1 MSSNNNIKITPFV
14 GVSSD
19 PKIEFTGA
27 GNSTITLSVGSST
40 KGSLEFE
47 GAAGDIFTLTA
58 GVDTDPLFSVT
69 DKFAVPTIEG
79 YPNGDVFIA
88 PYPSYQVGFGLT
100 TLTQSSYKVEIQGGL
115 KVDDTSSGTGKFNT
129 NISHS
134 VITTPTGVLNP
145 VISFPATDGKS
156 YIIHSIHV
164 ANVARKQPQGAGATV
179 GINTLAGAVTSV
191 NIDGVGTGY
200 TAGDVFVSMATTDA
214 LNRIQGLVGFGTTSF
229 VGVGTTGD
237 PAYAGI
243 TSAIGIVTSVSDGA
257 ITGVAITYGGFGYT
271 SPPVVIFQSPVVGG
285 GETTE
290 TGTSVVTFGE
300 VTNAYLNTP
309 GEGYTDPPTVS
320 IASTTGTGAL
330 ITADVDSDGKVI
342 RLNLINRGSG
352 YSTLNALGNNEEN
365 EVTISQPGLAKTEVG
380 FDILVQ
386 RAPVGL
392 AATIDSYLAFDVP
405 LPVGGVVDA
414 LKQPLVMKPSDVL
427 KIRGIDVDGSGLDEA
442 VDVHISYEE
451 VNNEDYVGLSTAIG
465 STIGLGTDVS
475 GTLIRV
481 LENPLLLQS
490 LRLTNTEFVGDY
502 DTSVKL
508 VSDTESRS
516 ISTTVS
522 AGSTTLFVGTVPSLV
537 TTNSVVSVGT
547 FFDKAPLVGVGTTAV
562 TIGVGRTS
570 EYSVAAGTGVTFYIL
585 GYEEKYLARNIVI
598 PAFAS
603 VELLD
608 NAKRIEKYNSIVVE
622 TEVVGIDTNIA
633 STMDIN
639 LSGKHII

>member
-58 GVDTDPLFSVT
+58 GADTDPLFSVT

-88 PYPSYQVGFGLT
+88 PYSSYQVGFGLT

-191 NIDGVGTGY
+191 TIGTPGTGY
-200 TAGDVFVSMATTDA
+200 TDGDIGSGSNLNVSFASTT
-214 LNRIQGLVGFGTTSF
+214 F

-237 PAYAGI
+237 PAYAGV
-243 TSAIGIVTSVSDGA
+243 TSAIGYISSVSGGA
-257 ITGVAITYGGFGYT
+257 VTGIAVTFGGFNYT
-271 SPPVVIFQSPVVGG
+271 SNPAVTIAAPLSGAG
-285 GETTE
+285 LTA
-290 TGTSVVTFGE
+290 TGTAVVTFGE

-309 GEGYTDPPTVS
+309 GEGYTNPPTVS

-427 KIRGIDVDGSGLDEA
+427 KIRGIDADGSGLDEA
-442 VDVHISYEE
+442 VDIHISYEE

-516 ISTTVS
+516 ISATVS

-537 TTNSVVSVGT
+537 TTDSVVSVGT
-547 FFDKAPLVGVGTTAV
+547 FFNKAPLVSVGTTTV

>member
-14 GVSSD
+14 GVSSH

-58 GVDTDPLFSVT
+58 GLDTDPLFSVT
-69 DKFAVPTIEG
+69 DKFSVPTIEG

-88 PYPSYQVGFGLT
+88 PYSSYQVGFGLT
-100 TLTQSSYKVEIQGGL
+100 TLTQASYKVEIQGGL

-191 NIDGVGTGY
+191 TIGTPGTGY
-200 TAGDVFVSMATTDA
+200 TDGDIGSGSNLNVSFASTT
-214 LNRIQGLVGFGTTSF
+214 F

-237 PAYAGI
+237 PAYAGV
-243 TSAIGIVTSVSDGA
+243 TSAIGYISSVSGGA
-257 ITGVAITYGGFGYT
+257 VTGIAVTFGGFNYT
-271 SPPVVIFQSPVVGG
+271 SNPAVTIASPLSAAGP
-285 GETTE
+285 TA
-290 TGTSVVTFGE
+290 TGTAVVTFGE

-342 RLNLINRGSG
+342 RLNLINRGYG
-352 YSTLNALGNNEEN
+352 YSKLNALGNNEEN
-365 EVTISQPGLAKTEVG
+365 EVTIAQPGLAKTEVG

-427 KIRGIDVDGSGLDEA
+427 KIRGIDVDGSG
-442 VDVHISYEE
+442 
-451 VNNEDYVGLSTAIG
+451 
-465 STIGLGTDVS
+465 
-475 GTLIRV
+475 
-481 LENPLLLQS
+481 
-490 LRLTNTEFVGDY
+490 
-502 DTSVKL
+502 
-508 VSDTESRS
+508 
-516 ISTTVS
+516 
-522 AGSTTLFVGTVPSLV
+522 
-537 TTNSVVSVGT
+537 
-547 FFDKAPLVGVGTTAV
+547 
-562 TIGVGRTS
+562 
-570 EYSVAAGTGVTFYIL
+570 
-585 GYEEKYLARNIVI
+585 
-598 PAFAS
+598 
-603 VELLD
+603 
-608 NAKRIEKYNSIVVE
+608 
-622 TEVVGIDTNIA
+622 
-633 STMDIN
+633 
-639 LSGKHII
+639 

>member
-58 GVDTDPLFSVT
+58 GADTDPLFSVT

-88 PYPSYQVGFGLT
+88 PYPSYQVGFGT
-100 TLTQSSYKVEIQGGL
+100 TALTQSSYKVEIQGGL

-191 NIDGVGTGY
+191 TITGGGSGY
-200 TAGDVFVSMATTDA
+200 DVADIGSASNLNVSFAATT
-214 LNRIQGLVGFGTTSF
+214 F

-237 PAYAGI
+237 PAYAGV
-243 TSAIGIVTSVSDGA
+243 TSALGYISAVSGGAVTGIAVTF
-257 ITGVAITYGGFGYT
+257 GGFNYT
-271 SPPVVIFQSPVVGG
+271 SNPAVTIADPVGG
-285 GETTE
+285 GSQAAATA
-290 TGTSVVTFGE
+290 SVTFGE

-342 RLNLINRGSG
+342 RLNLINRGYG
-352 YSTLNALGNNEEN
+352 YSKLNALGNNEEN

-427 KIRGIDVDGSGLDEA
+427 KIRGIDADGSGLDEA

-516 ISTTVS
+516 ISATVS

-537 TTNSVVSVGT
+537 TTDSVVSVGT
-547 FFDKAPLVGVGTTAV
+547 FFNKAPLVSVGTTTV

>member
-58 GVDTDPLFSVT
+58 GADTDPLFSVT

-191 NIDGVGTGY
+191 TIGTPGTGY
-200 TAGDVFVSMATTDA
+200 TDGDIGSGSNLNVSFASTT
-214 LNRIQGLVGFGTTSF
+214 F

-237 PAYAGI
+237 PAYAGV
-243 TSAIGIVTSVSDGA
+243 TSAIGYISSVSGGA
-257 ITGVAITYGGFGYT
+257 VTGIAVTFGGFNYT
-271 SPPVVIFQSPVVGG
+271 SNPAVTIAAPLSGAG
-285 GETTE
+285 LTA
-290 TGTSVVTFGE
+290 TGTAVVTFGE

-309 GEGYTDPPTVS
+309 GEGYTNPPTVS

-427 KIRGIDVDGSGLDEA
+427 KIRGIDADGSGLDEA
-442 VDVHISYEE
+442 VDIHISYEE

-516 ISTTVS
+516 ISATVS

-537 TTNSVVSVGT
+537 TTDSVVSVGT
-547 FFDKAPLVGVGTTAV
+547 FFNKAPLVSVGTTTV

>member
-47 GAAGDIFTLTA
+47 GASGDIFTLTA
-58 GVDTDPLFSVT
+58 GTNTDPFFSVS
-69 DKFAVPTIEG
+69 DKFSIPTIEG
-79 YPNGDVFIA
+79 YPNGDVFLA
-88 PYPSYQVGFGLT
+88 PYPTYQVGFGVT
-100 TLTQSSYKVEIQGGL
+100 ALTQSTYKVEIQGGL
-115 KVDDTSSGTGKFNT
+115 KVDDVNTGSGKFNT
-129 NISHS
+129 NLSHS
-134 VITTPTGVLNP
+134 LVTTPTGVLNP
-145 VISFPATDGKS
+145 VIEFSATEGKS
-156 YIIHSIHV
+156 YIIHSINV
-164 ANVARKQPQGAGATV
+164 ANVARTQPQGAGATV
-179 GINTLAGAVTSV
+179 GINTLAGAVTSLT
-191 NIDGVGTGY
+191 IDGIGVGY
-200 TAGDVFVSMATTDA
+200 TDADIGSPTDLNVSFATT
-214 LNRIQGLVGFGTTSF
+214 SY

-237 PAYAGI
+237 PAYSGI
-243 TSAIGIVTSVSDGA
+243 TSALGYITSVSGGA
-257 ITGVAITYGGFGYT
+257 VTGVAITFGGFGYT
-271 SPPVVIFQSPVVGG
+271 TAPIVTFDPPESGG
-285 GETTE
+285 TTE
-290 TGTSVVTFGE
+290 TGTAVLTLGE
-300 VTNAYLNTP
+300 VTNAYLNIP
-309 GEGYTDPPTVS
+309 GEGYEDPPTVS

-342 RLNLINRGSG
+342 RLNLISRGYG
-352 YSTLNALGNNEEN
+352 YSKLNALGNNEEN
-365 EVTISQPGLAKTEVG
+365 EVSISLPPLAKTEVG
-380 FDILVQ
+380 FDVLVQ

-427 KIRGIDVDGSGLDEA
+427 KIRGIDANGSGLNNA
-442 VDVHISYEE
+442 IDVHISYEE
-451 VNNEDYVGLSTAIG
+451 VNNDNYVGLSTAIG

-508 VSDTESRS
+508 VSDASNV
-516 ISTTVS
+516 STAQTVS
-522 AGSTTLFVGTVPSLV
+522 LGSTTLFVGSVPSLV
-537 TTNSVVSVGT
+537 TTDSVVSVGT
-547 FFDKAPLVGVGTTAV
+547 FFDKAPIVGVGTTAV
-562 TIGVGRTS
+562 TLGISIGSTVP
-570 EYSVAAGTGVTFYIL
+570 TGIGATFYIL
-585 GYEEKYLARNIVI
+585 GYEEKYLVRNIVI

-603 VELLD
+603 IELLD
-608 NAKRIEKYNSIVVE
+608 TPKRIEKYNSIVVE
-622 TEVVGIDTNIA
+622 TEVVGIDANVA
-633 STMDIN
+633 STIDIN

>member
-47 GAAGDIFTLTA
+47 GASGDIFTLTA
-58 GVDTDPLFSVT
+58 GTNTDPFFSVS
-69 DKFAVPTIEG
+69 DKFSIPTIEG
-79 YPNGDVFIA
+79 YPNGDVFLA
-88 PYPSYQVGFGLT
+88 PYPTYQVGFGVT
-100 TLTQSSYKVEIQGGL
+100 ALTQSTYKVEIQGGL
-115 KVDDTSSGTGKFNT
+115 KVDDVNTGSGKFNT
-129 NISHS
+129 NLSHS
-134 VITTPTGVLNP
+134 LVTTPTGVLNP
-145 VISFPATDGKS
+145 VIEFSATEGKS
-156 YIIHSIHV
+156 YIIHSINV
-164 ANVARKQPQGAGATV
+164 ANVARTQPQGAGATV
-179 GINTLAGAVTSV
+179 GINTLAGAVTSLTI
-191 NIDGVGTGY
+191 NGIGVGY
-200 TAGDVFVSMATTDA
+200 TDADIGSPTDLNVSFATT
-214 LNRIQGLVGFGTTSF
+214 SY

-237 PAYAGI
+237 PAYSGI
-243 TSAIGIVTSVSDGA
+243 TSALGYITSVSGGA
-257 ITGVAITYGGFGYT
+257 VTGVAITFGGFGYT
-271 SPPVVIFQSPVVGG
+271 TAPIVTFDPPESGG
-285 GETTE
+285 TTE
-290 TGTSVVTFGE
+290 TGTAVLTLGE
-300 VTNAYLNTP
+300 VTNAYLNIP
-309 GEGYTDPPTVS
+309 GEGYEDPPTVS

-342 RLNLINRGSG
+342 RLNLISRGYG
-352 YSTLNALGNNEEN
+352 YSKLNALGNNEEN
-365 EVTISQPGLAKTEVG
+365 EVSISLPPLAKTEVG
-380 FDILVQ
+380 FDVLVQ

-427 KIRGIDVDGSGLDEA
+427 KIRGIDANGSGLNNA
-442 VDVHISYEE
+442 IDVHISYEE
-451 VNNEDYVGLSTAIG
+451 VNNDNYVGLSTAIG

-508 VSDTESRS
+508 VSDASNV
-516 ISTTVS
+516 STAQTVS
-522 AGSTTLFVGTVPSLV
+522 LGSTTLFVGSVPSLV
-537 TTNSVVSVGT
+537 TTDSVVSVGT
-547 FFDKAPLVGVGTTAV
+547 FFDKAPIVGVGTTAV
-562 TIGVGRTS
+562 TLGISIGSTVP
-570 EYSVAAGTGVTFYIL
+570 TGIGATFYIL
-585 GYEEKYLARNIVI
+585 GYEEKYLVRNIVI

-603 VELLD
+603 IELLD
-608 NAKRIEKYNSIVVE
+608 TPKRIEKYNSIVVE
-622 TEVVGIDTNIA
+622 TEVVGIDANVA
-633 STMDIN
+633 STIDIN

>member
-58 GVDTDPLFSVT
+58 GADTDPLFSVT

-191 NIDGVGTGY
+191 TIGTPGTGY
-200 TAGDVFVSMATTDA
+200 TDGDIGSSSNLNVSFASTT
-214 LNRIQGLVGFGTTSF
+214 F

-237 PAYAGI
+237 PAYAGV
-243 TSAIGIVTSVSDGA
+243 TSAL
-257 ITGVAITYGGFGYT
+257 GYI
-271 SPPVVIFQSPVVGG
+271 SAVGG
-285 GETTE
+285 GAV
-290 TGTSVVTFGE
+290 TGIALTFGGFNYTSNPAVNIAVPVGGGSQAAATASVTFGE

-537 TTNSVVSVGT
+537 TTDSVVSVGT
-547 FFDKAPLVGVGTTAV
+547 FFDKAPLVSVGTTTV

-570 EYSVAAGTGVTFYIL
+570 EYSVATGTGVTFYIL

-622 TEVVGIDTNIA
+622 TEVVGIDANVA
-633 STMDIN
+633 STIDIN

>member
-1 MSSNNNIKITPFV
+1 MSQNNNIKITPQV

-40 KGSLEFE
+40 LASLEFE
-47 GAAGDIFTLTA
+47 DSSGDIFA
-58 GVDTDPLFSVT
+58 VGSIGENEPHFSVT
-69 DKFAVPTIEG
+69 DKFGIPMVEG
-79 YPNGDVFIA
+79 YLDSKFLLA
-88 PYPSYQVGFGLT
+88 PYPTYQIGFGITSLS
-100 TLTQSSYKVEIQGGL
+100 QSTSKVEIEGGL
-115 KVDDTSSGTGKFNT
+115 KVDDINTGSGKFNT
-129 NISHS
+129 NLSHS
-134 VITTPTGVLNP
+134 LVKTPTGVLESVLSLPSTSN
-145 VISFPATDGKS
+145 KS
-156 YIIHSIHV
+156 YIIHSINV
-164 ANVARKQPQGAGATV
+164 ANVARTQPQGAGATV
-179 GINTLAGAVTSV
+179 GINTLAGAVTSLTI
-191 NIDGVGTGY
+191 NGVGAGY
-200 TAGDVFVSMATTDA
+200 TDADIGSPTDLNVSFATT
-214 LNRIQGLVGFGTTSF
+214 SY

-237 PAYAGI
+237 PAYSGI
-243 TSAIGIVTSVSDGA
+243 TSALGYITSVNNGA
-257 ITGVAITYGGFGYT
+257 VTGVAITFGGFGYT
-271 SPPVVIFQSPVVGG
+271 TAPIVTFDPPEAGG
-285 GETTE
+285 TTE
-290 TGTSVVTFGE
+290 TGTAVLTLGE

-309 GEGYTDPPTVS
+309 GEGYGDPPTVS

-342 RLNLINRGSG
+342 RLNLISRGYG
-352 YSTLNALGNNEEN
+352 YSKLNALGNNEEN
-365 EVTISQPGLAKTEVG
+365 EVSISLPPLAKTEVG
-380 FDILVQ
+380 FDVLVQ

-427 KIRGIDVDGSGLDEA
+427 KIRGIDANGSGLNNA
-442 VDVHISYEE
+442 IDVHISYEE
-451 VNNEDYVGLSTAIG
+451 VDNDNYVGLSTAIG

-475 GTLIRV
+475 GTLIYV

-508 VSDTESRS
+508 VSDTKSGS
-516 ISTTVS
+516 ITTTVS
-522 AGSTTLFVGTVPSLV
+522 AGSTTLFVGSVPSLV

-562 TIGVGRTS
+562 TLGISIESTVPT
-570 EYSVAAGTGVTFYIL
+570 GTGVTFYVL
-585 GYEEKYLARNIVI
+585 GYDEHYLAKNTVI

-608 NAKRIEKYNSIVVE
+608 TPKRIEKYNSIVVE
-622 TEVVGIDTNIA
+622 TEVVGIDANVA
-633 STMDIN
+633 STIDIN
-639 LSGKHII
+639 LSGKNII

>member
-164 ANVARKQPQGAGATV
+164 ANVARRQPQGAGATV

-191 NIDGVGTGY
+191 TIGTPGTGY
-200 TAGDVFVSMATTDA
+200 TDGDIGSGSNLNVSFASTT
-214 LNRIQGLVGFGTTSF
+214 F

-237 PAYAGI
+237 PAYAGV
-243 TSAIGIVTSVSDGA
+243 TSALGYISAVSGGAVTGIALTF
-257 ITGVAITYGGFGYT
+257 GGFNYT
-271 SPPVVIFQSPVVGG
+271 SNPAVTIAAPVGG
-285 GETTE
+285 GSQAAATA
-290 TGTSVVTFGE
+290 SVTFGE

-342 RLNLINRGSG
+342 RLNLINRGYG
-352 YSTLNALGNNEEN
+352 YSKLNALGNNEET

-392 AATIDSYLAFDVP
+392 AATIDS
-405 LPVGGVVDA
+405 
-414 LKQPLVMKPSDVL
+414 
-427 KIRGIDVDGSGLDEA
+427 
-442 VDVHISYEE
+442 
-451 VNNEDYVGLSTAIG
+451 
-465 STIGLGTDVS
+465 
-475 GTLIRV
+475 
-481 LENPLLLQS
+481 
-490 LRLTNTEFVGDY
+490 
-502 DTSVKL
+502 
-508 VSDTESRS
+508 
-516 ISTTVS
+516 
-522 AGSTTLFVGTVPSLV
+522 
-537 TTNSVVSVGT
+537 
-547 FFDKAPLVGVGTTAV
+547 
-562 TIGVGRTS
+562 
-570 EYSVAAGTGVTFYIL
+570 
-585 GYEEKYLARNIVI
+585 
-598 PAFAS
+598 
-603 VELLD
+603 
-608 NAKRIEKYNSIVVE
+608 
-622 TEVVGIDTNIA
+622 
-633 STMDIN
+633 
-639 LSGKHII
+639 

>member
-58 GVDTDPLFSVT
+58 GADTDPLFSVT

-88 PYPSYQVGFGLT
+88 PYSSYQVGFGLT

-191 NIDGVGTGY
+191 TITGGGLGY
-200 TAGDVFVSMATTDA
+200 DVADIGSASNLNVSFAATT
-214 LNRIQGLVGFGTTSF
+214 F

-237 PAYAGI
+237 PAYAGV
-243 TSAIGIVTSVSDGA
+243 TSAL
-257 ITGVAITYGGFGYT
+257 GYI
-271 SPPVVIFQSPVVGG
+271 SAVGG
-285 GETTE
+285 GAV
-290 TGTSVVTFGE
+290 TGIALTFGGFNYTSNPAVNIAVPVGGGSQAAATASVTFGE

-537 TTNSVVSVGT
+537 TTDSVVSVGT

-622 TEVVGIDTNIA
+622 TEVVGIDANVA
-633 STMDIN
+633 STIDIN

>member
-58 GVDTDPLFSVT
+58 GADTDPLFSVT

-191 NIDGVGTGY
+191 TIGTPGTGY
-200 TAGDVFVSMATTDA
+200 TDGDIGSASNLNVSFASTT
-214 LNRIQGLVGFGTTSF
+214 F

-237 PAYAGI
+237 PAYAGV
-243 TSAIGIVTSVSDGA
+243 TSALGYISAVSGGAVTGIALTF
-257 ITGVAITYGGFGYT
+257 GGFNYT
-271 SPPVVIFQSPVVGG
+271 SNPVVTIAAPVGG
-285 GETTE
+285 GSQAAATA
-290 TGTSVVTFGE
+290 SVTFGE

-537 TTNSVVSVGT
+537 TTDSVVSVGT
-547 FFDKAPLVGVGTTAV
+547 FFDKAPLVSVGTTTV

-570 EYSVAAGTGVTFYIL
+570 EYSVATGTGVTFYIL

>member
-58 GVDTDPLFSVT
+58 GADTDPLFSVT

-191 NIDGVGTGY
+191 TIGTPGTGY
-200 TAGDVFVSMATTDA
+200 TDGDIGSGSNLNVSFASTT
-214 LNRIQGLVGFGTTSF
+214 F

-237 PAYAGI
+237 PAYAGV
-243 TSAIGIVTSVSDGA
+243 TSAIGYISSVSGGA
-257 ITGVAITYGGFGYT
+257 VTGIAVTFGGFNYT
-271 SPPVVIFQSPVVGG
+271 SNPAVTIAAPLSGAG
-285 GETTE
+285 LTA
-290 TGTSVVTFGE
+290 TGTAVVTFGE

-309 GEGYTDPPTVS
+309 GEGYTNPPTVS

-427 KIRGIDVDGSGLDEA
+427 KIRGIDADGSGLDEA
-442 VDVHISYEE
+442 VDIHISYEE

-516 ISTTVS
+516 ISATVS

-570 EYSVAAGTGVTFYIL
+570 EYSVATGTGVTFYIL

>member
-47 GAAGDIFTLTA
+47 GASGDIFTLTA
-58 GVDTDPLFSVT
+58 GTNTDPFFSVT
-69 DKFAVPTIEG
+69 DKFSIPTIEG
-79 YPNGDVFIA
+79 YPNGDVFLA
-88 PYPSYQVGFGLT
+88 PYPTYQVGFGVT
-100 TLTQSSYKVEIQGGL
+100 ALTQSTYKVEIQGGL
-115 KVDDTSSGTGKFNT
+115 KVDDVNTGSGKFNT
-129 NISHS
+129 NLSHS
-134 VITTPTGVLNP
+134 LITTPTGVLNP
-145 VISFPATDGKS
+145 VIEFSATEGKS
-156 YIIHSIHV
+156 YIIHSINV
-164 ANVARKQPQGAGATV
+164 ANVARTQPQGAGATV
-179 GINTLAGAVTSV
+179 GINTLAGAVTSLTI
-191 NIDGVGTGY
+191 NGIGVGY
-200 TAGDVFVSMATTDA
+200 TDADIGSPTDLNVSFATT
-214 LNRIQGLVGFGTTSF
+214 SY

-237 PAYAGI
+237 PAYSGI
-243 TSAIGIVTSVSDGA
+243 TSALGYITSVSGGA
-257 ITGVAITYGGFGYT
+257 VTGVAITFGGFGYT
-271 SPPVVIFQSPVVGG
+271 TAPIVTFDPPEAGG
-285 GETTE
+285 TTE
-290 TGTSVVTFGE
+290 TGTAVLTLGE
-300 VTNAYLNTP
+300 VTNAYLNIP
-309 GEGYTDPPTVS
+309 GEGYEDPPTVS

-342 RLNLINRGSG
+342 RLNLISRGYG
-352 YSTLNALGNNEEN
+352 YSKLNALGNNEEN
-365 EVTISQPGLAKTEVG
+365 EVSISLPPLAKTEVG

-427 KIRGIDVDGSGLDEA
+427 KIRGIDANGSGLNNA
-442 VDVHISYEE
+442 IDVHISYEE
-451 VNNEDYVGLSTAIG
+451 VNNDNYVGLSTAIG

-508 VSDTESRS
+508 VSDASNV
-516 ISTTVS
+516 STAQTVS
-522 AGSTTLFVGTVPSLV
+522 LGSTTLFVGSVPSLV
-537 TTNSVVSVGT
+537 TTDSVVSVGT
-547 FFDKAPLVGVGTTAV
+547 FFDKAPIVGVGTTAV
-562 TIGVGRTS
+562 TLGISIGSTVP
-570 EYSVAAGTGVTFYIL
+570 TGIGATFYIL
-585 GYEEKYLARNIVI
+585 GYEEKYLVRNIVI

-603 VELLD
+603 IELLD
-608 NAKRIEKYNSIVVE
+608 TPKRIEKYNSIVVE
-622 TEVVGIDTNIA
+622 TEVVGIDANVA
-633 STMDIN
+633 STIDIN